1 MRKSI
6 HFILLLLSS
15 QVWGQQSCFETK
27 EHPLPAMTE
36 EGRKNLELKLAEAKK
51 EYNKDTANADAII
64 WLGRRTA
71 YLGQYNE
78 TISIFTKGISLHPG
92 DARLYRHRGHRYITL
107 RCFDKAIAD
116 FKKAAQ
122 LIKGKR
128 DEVEP
133 DGIPNAKNIPTSSL
147 QSNIWYHLGLVYYIQ
162 GDYKAA
168 LQAYKKCLR
177 VSANPDMYIA
187 TANWMYITLRKLN
200 KNKEAKS
207 LLASVKPGIEV
218 IENKEYLEIL
228 LLYKQ
233 ETDIADPVS
242 YLQKDKQGLGLAS
255 FGFGLGNY
263 LLLNGKME
271 KARQTF
277 QLITAG
283 NQWSAF
289 GFIVAEAE
297 LLRMK

>member
-1 MRKSI
+1 M
-6 HFILLLLSS
+6 LLLSS
-15 QVWGQQSCFETK
+15 QLLGQQSCFEIK
-27 EHPLPAMTE
+27 EHPLPAMTG
-36 EGRKNLELKLAEAKK
+36 EGRKNLEVKLAEAKN
-51 EYNKDTANADAII
+51 EHNKDTTNADAII

-78 TISIFTKGISLHPG
+78 AISIFTKGISLHPG

-122 LIKGKR
+122 LIKGKP

-162 GDYKAA
+162 GDYKEA

-277 QLITAG
+277 QLITG
-283 NQWSAF
+283 SNQWPAF
-289 GFIVAEAE
+289 GFIAAEAE
-297 LLRMK
+297 ILRMK